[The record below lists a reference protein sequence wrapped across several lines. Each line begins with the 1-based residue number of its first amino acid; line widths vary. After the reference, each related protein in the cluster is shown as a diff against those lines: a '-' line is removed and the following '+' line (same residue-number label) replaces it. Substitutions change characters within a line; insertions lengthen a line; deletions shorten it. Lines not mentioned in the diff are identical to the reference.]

1 MRDGEQRQIE
11 SQSGDAEKPEVQA
24 ETHRDCKRW
33 ERRHLKRQRDGGRE
47 QTDTGTSPWWTE
59 RHQEIN
65 GESQNREWELE
76 KVGSGD
82 KETGTERK
90 WKMQAG
96 ENRGQERDKRV

>member
-47 QTDTGTSPWWTE
+47 QTDTGTSSLVDRDTK
-59 RHQEIN
+59 RSM
-65 GESQNREWELE
+65 ESP
-76 KVGSGD
+76 K
-82 KETGTERK
+82 
-90 WKMQAG
+90 
-96 ENRGQERDKRV
+96 